1 MSKDFILFDLD
12 GTLTDP
18 APGITN
24 SLIYALKY
32 YGITV
37 ADRASLYKYIGP
49 PLLDTFSQGFGF
61 SREKAAAAVNKYR
74 EYFADKGLFENK
86 VYAGIPELLHTLRE
100 NGKTLLV
107 ATSKPEEY
115 SVRIL
120 QHFNLDRYFAAVCG
134 SNMDESRSKKSE
146 VIAYALEKAHVPDKS
161 SAIMIGDRKHD
172 IIGAKE
178 CGITSCG
185 VLFGYGSRAELR
197 DAGADYIAAGIPEL
211 ERILLA
217 DAQKA

>member
-1 MSKDFILFDLD
+1 MLKDFMLFDLD

-24 SLIYALKY
+24 SLMYALKC
-32 YGITV
+32 YGIEVT
-37 ADRASLYKYIGP
+37 DRTSLYKYIGP

-61 SREKAAAAVNKYR
+61 SQEMAAEAVVKYR

-86 VYAGIPELLHTLRE
+86 VYDGIPELLHTLKE
-100 NGKTLLV
+100 SGKVLIV

-120 QHFNLDRYFAAVCG
+120 EHFGLDKFFTAVCG
-134 SNMDESRSKKSE
+134 SNMDESRSKKAE

-161 SAIMIGDRKHD
+161 RAIMIGDRKHD

-178 CGITSCG
+178 CGIESCG
-185 VLFGYGSRAELR
+185 VLFGYGSRTELM
-197 DAGADYIAAGIPEL
+197 DAGAGYIAADIPEL
-211 ERILLA
+211 KRILLTG
-217 DAQKA
+217 AQ